1 MGYAMAL
8 SRDRETARDL
18 LQDCVAR
25 ALIAPS
31 LPESEPAFRAFL
43 FTTLRNL
50 WIDRVRRERRKVA
63 VDEAM
68 DLLAEVAMQP
78 VGLESVLVNALAVRQ
93 AFARL
98 SEDHRDVLS
107 LVDIAGF
114 GYGEAALVLGIPPGT
129 VMSRVSRAR
138 RALSS
143 MLTDSAVE
151 MLPRRGTAQR

>member
-1 MGYAMAL
+1 MGYAVAL

-25 ALIAPS
+25 ALVAPS
-31 LPESEPAFRAFL
+31 LPESEPAFRVFL

-50 WIDRVRRERRKVA
+50 WIDRVRRERRKAA
-63 VDEAM
+63 VDET
-68 DLLAEVAMQP
+68 LEVVAAALQP

-114 GYGEAALVLGIPPGT
+114 GYGEAARILGVPPGT

-138 RALSS
+138 QALSS
-143 MLTDSAVE
+143 MLAESPVE
-151 MLPRRGTAQR
+151 MLPRKGTVQR